1 MMSINLLNNFL
12 TRIFTEKETLF
23 ILMHLS
29 TPKLISM
36 LAISSLLV
44 LSSCKKEPGEGGLA
58 TIQGKLYA
66 YEYNNYGDVIDS
78 GYVAGERVYISYGN
92 DGNADDDVRTSYD
105 GSFQFEWL
113 QKGEYAVWSISRC
126 DSCPLSQ
133 TYTKQ
138 VITIDERRETVTTPD
153 LIINI

>member
-12 TRIFTEKETLF
+12 TRIFTEKELITP
-23 ILMHLS
+23 MHLHS
-29 TPKLISM
+29 FKLLGV
-36 LAISSLLV
+36 LAIAALFALTA
-44 LSSCKKEPGEGGLA
+44 CKKEPGEGGLA

-78 GYVAGERVYISYGN
+78 GYLAGERVFISYGN

>member
-1 MMSINLLNNFL
+1 MSINLLNNFL
-12 TRIFTEKETLF
+12 TRIFTEKELITP
-23 ILMHLS
+23 MHLHNF
-29 TPKLISM
+29 KLLGV
-36 LAISSLLV
+36 LAIAALFV
-44 LSSCKKEPGEGGLA
+44 LTACKKEPGEGGLA

-66 YEYNNYGDVIDS
+66 YEYNNYGEVIDS
-78 GYVAGERVYISYGN
+78 GYLAGERVFISYGN
-92 DGNADDDVRTSYD
+92 NGNADDDVRTSYD

>member
-1 MMSINLLNNFL
+1 MMHSTTTQYFGLLAL
-12 TRIFTEKETLF
+12 AALF
-23 ILMHLS
+23 I
-29 TPKLISM
+29 
-36 LAISSLLV
+36 

-58 TIQGKLYA
+58 TIKGKLYA
-66 YEYNNYGDVIDS
+66 YEYNNYGEVIDS

-92 DGNADDDVRTSYD
+92 DDNADDDVRTSYD

-113 QKGEYAVWSISRC
+113 QKGEYALWSISKC

>member
-1 MMSINLLNNFL
+1 MMHSTTTKFCGLLA
-12 TRIFTEKETLF
+12 IVGLF
-23 ILMHLS
+23 I
-29 TPKLISM
+29 
-36 LAISSLLV
+36 

-58 TIQGKLYA
+58 TIAGKLYA
-66 YEYNNYGDVIDS
+66 YEYNNYGEVIDS

-138 VITIDERRETVTTPD
+138 VITIDKRRETVTTPD